1 MGGHAREL
9 EDLGGTRS
17 AHSVTLLR
25 RAGGGHE
32 TRGTHDGGIFFGS
45 EDFLDT
51 ARDEGLALVAF
62 DAAHSCSSPISRRGL
77 VADSFVLLFERGLGL
92 IGGCGGRPGR
102 QRLASRLGGLRLVLL
117 GLDGWE
123 VQVRSEAVEDD
134 ELAGLGHGV
143 GLPRSLGE

>member
-51 ARDEGLALVAF
+51 ARDEGL
-62 DAAHSCSSPISRRGL
+62 
-77 VADSFVLLFERGLGL
+77 
-92 IGGCGGRPGR
+92 
-102 QRLASRLGGLRLVLL
+102 
-117 GLDGWE
+117 DGWE